1 MWTVHCTICQ
11 RHFGTEGG
19 KACHKCNTERQLP
32 NEEQSGAVQCLR
44 CAHWFRSR
52 GGLAVNKCEI
62 LPEPEL
68 PLNNLFFVMIMAEV
82 LGGLEI

>member
-1 MWTVHCTICQ
+1 MDCALYNLSEVILGLRISVLQ
-11 RHFGTEGG
+11 KDNFLLSDG
-19 KACHKCNTERQLP
+19 
-32 NEEQSGAVQCLR
+32 VQCLR